1 MQVLVTAINLDFED
15 SNVDYRVKYDE
26 QIEIE
31 NDCLGVWEVDS
42 EEDVADAISDEIGWC
57 VNWVD
62 YEIQLKRRFYLMRYK
77 DQKTTILSELFH
89 ILEKD
94 QFAMYDL
101 LDSIIESLTP
111 DQLNEIEDVIVNP
124 VRRKLMSMTPN
135 NLLKQFM
142 KLHLEKMPT

>member
-42 EEDVADAISDEIGWC
+42 EENVADAISDEIGWC

-62 YEIQLKRRFYLMRYK
+62 YEIQLKGDF
-77 DQKTTILSELFH
+77 I
-89 ILEKD
+89 
-94 QFAMYDL
+94 
-101 LDSIIESLTP
+101 
-111 DQLNEIEDVIVNP
+111 
-124 VRRKLMSMTPN
+124 
-135 NLLKQFM
+135 
-142 KLHLEKMPT
+142 